1 MAQDNGHVSQDD
13 ESDGVPAE
21 SPEFPERFNQRRN
34 RGTDA
39 AILCNGGL

>member
-21 SPEFPERFNQRRN
+21 SPEFRERLPDIQRW
-34 RGTDA
+34 
-39 AILCNGGL
+39 GGP